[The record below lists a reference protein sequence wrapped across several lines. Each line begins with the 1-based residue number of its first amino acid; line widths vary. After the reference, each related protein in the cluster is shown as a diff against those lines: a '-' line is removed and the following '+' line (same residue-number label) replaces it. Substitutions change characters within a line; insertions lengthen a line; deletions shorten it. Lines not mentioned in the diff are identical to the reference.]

1 MYFSSG
7 SLQHYRDM
15 EHLLLHIDQLK
26 HFGKKL
32 REWRQE
38 AGITIRDLAIQS
50 EISANTIARIER
62 GEIDPKC
69 GTAHKLW
76 KALNDI
82 CIPF

>member
-1 MYFSSG
+1 MYFSFG
-7 SLQHYRDM
+7 SLQHFRDM
-15 EHLLLHIDQLK
+15 EHLLIHIEQFK

-38 AGITIRDLAIQS
+38 AGITMQDLAIQS

-69 GTAHKLW
+69 GTAYKLW
-76 KALNDI
+76 KSLNDI
-82 CIPF
+82 LHPF